1 MGKSRCYI
9 SIKIDISPEGIPG
22 KQERKIGMKVLVVI
36 DMKNDFLTG
45 VLGNEECA
53 NTISQVVDVVRNGNY
68 DHIFLTRD
76 THSEN
81 YMETQEGKKL
91 PVPHCIKNTEG
102 WEINADVMA
111 AVKEK
116 YDGQYTIVDKPTFG
130 SADLATKLKGICE
143 NTYDTEI
150 EFVGVCTG
158 ICVISNVLL
167 AKANLYEAQ
176 VKVIEKACACVTP
189 DTHRTAIDAMKTCQI
204 DIV

>member
-1 MGKSRCYI
+1 
-9 SIKIDISPEGIPG
+9 
-22 KQERKIGMKVLVVI
+22 MKVLVVI
-36 DMKNDFLTG
+36 DMQNDFLTG

-53 NTISQVVDVVRNGNY
+53 NTISQVVDVIQNGNY

-76 THSEN
+76 THKEN

-116 YDGQYTIVDKPTFG
+116 YAGKYTIVDKPTFG
-130 SADLATKLKGICE
+130 SADLATKLKEICK

>member
-1 MGKSRCYI
+1 
-9 SIKIDISPEGIPG
+9 
-22 KQERKIGMKVLVVI
+22 MKVLVVI
-36 DMKNDFLTG
+36 DMQNDFLTG

-76 THSEN
+76 THNEN
-81 YMETQEGKKL
+81 YIETQDGTKL
-91 PVPHCIKNTEG
+91 PVPHCIKNTAG

>member
-1 MGKSRCYI
+1 
-9 SIKIDISPEGIPG
+9 
-22 KQERKIGMKVLVVI
+22 MKVLVVI
-36 DMKNDFLTG
+36 DMQNDFLTG

-76 THSEN
+76 THNEN

-116 YDGQYTIVDKPTFG
+116 YDGKYTIVDKPTFG
-130 SADLATKLKGICE
+130 SADLAKTLKEICE

>member
-1 MGKSRCYI
+1 M
-9 SIKIDISPEGIPG
+9 
-22 KQERKIGMKVLVVI
+22 L
-36 DMKNDFLTG
+36 
-45 VLGNEECA
+45 
-53 NTISQVVDVVRNGNY
+53 
-68 DHIFLTRD
+68 
-76 THSEN
+76 
-81 YMETQEGKKL
+81 
-91 PVPHCIKNTEG
+91 
-102 WEINADVMA
+102 
-111 AVKEK
+111 KE
-116 YDGQYTIVDKPTFG
+116 
-130 SADLATKLKGICE
+130 ICE

>member
-1 MGKSRCYI
+1 
-9 SIKIDISPEGIPG
+9 
-22 KQERKIGMKVLVVI
+22 MKVLVVI
-36 DMKNDFLTG
+36 DMQNDFLTG
-45 VLGNEECA
+45 VLGNAECA
-53 NTISQVVDVVRNGNY
+53 NAISQVVDVIQNGNY
-68 DHIFLTRD
+68 DRIFLTRD
-76 THSEN
+76 THQEN

-116 YDGQYTIVDKPTFG
+116 YAGKYTIVDKPTFG
-130 SADLATKLKGICE
+130 SADLATKLKEICK

-189 DTHRTAIDAMKTCQI
+189 DTHGTAIDAMKTCQI